1 MLPTRQDLNL
11 CRNSTR
17 HARPRPLIR
26 SALQTPRRRTK
37 NYESSCLGFRGWPRS
52 SVNLDPSACSSDERN
67 MQPPTPR
74 PASSHHMSRTPS
86 SPQRDRRRAAHVM
99 AAVYSRACQQAH
111 AVSLLCAPLNEY
123 TADGHTVG
131 PCAYFCVDPIFFV
144 FFFATRQKDWSRNTY
159 ICSSSWPCMY
169 MYRPTVPLSHSY
181 HLWSTAC
188 CLQQLSPTAPL
199 SLCKPRASTSLAVD
213 RSIVSVSFC
222 FSVLSSSRLVSPRC
236 SPSQSRPR
244 PSHAASSASRGACWL
259 PASQPANQLQS
270 NPSPPSLASIE
281 PRTIFFLSL
290 LPLSPFS
297 QLGRKCLNN
306 HHHQQQQQH
315 RRLS

>member
-1 MLPTRQDLNL
+1 MPPTRQDLNL

-74 PASSHHMSRTPS
+74 PALSHHMSRTPS
-86 SPQRDRRRAAHVM
+86 SPQRDRRLAAHVM
-99 AAVYSRACQQAH
+99 AAVYSRACQQSH
-111 AVSLLCAPLNEY
+111 AVFLLCAPLNEY
-123 TADGHTVG
+123 TADGHT
-131 PCAYFCVDPIFFV
+131 CAYFCVDPIFFV

-159 ICSSSWPCMY
+159 ICCMY
-169 MYRPTVPLSHSY
+169 MYRPTVPLSHSH
-181 HLWSTAC
+181 HLFHRMLPAAIV
-188 CLQQLSPTAPL
+188 PNGPPL

-244 PSHAASSASRGACWL
+244 PTHAASSASRGACWL

-281 PRTIFFLSL
+281 PRTIFFLSS

-306 HHHQQQQQH
+306 HHHHQQQQQH